1 MPTLIREVTSTDFQ
15 IVAPA
20 DGSDY
25 HLGVIGS
32 SDVVHIDL
40 PLISTVTLGQRFTV
54 ACQDGGASTYPIS
67 VRRQSP
73 DLIQG
78 ATSFTINIGYGTAT
92 FVSNGRQYVVD
103 NSSVPRVLGI
113 EAGGT
118 GAVTPEGAVDN
129 LGLDVK
135 EPVTVS
141 AKENINLS
149 AIPNVVNGVTLE
161 VGNSVNLWLQTDATE
176 NGIYT
181 VVTVGTGSDGV
192 WARRADFNTASEI
205 RAGVRF
211 LSLQGNSFSN
221 VTFIVLSGEPEI
233 GVDDIIIQ
241 PQNNADPVVDAYG
254 NTVFA
259 YSYSANDV
267 NHLRAEAT
275 PAGNAARLR
284 AWSDTETHVS
294 GSLDNKGLGRWYG
307 LQVLEIKDTT
317 ELTTAGNENY
327 NVYAIAGGLIRRD
340 PNGANRN
347 DTLPSASSII
357 AHLKNSFA
365 RVSFKVTIVN
375 IADADET
382 IQLVS
387 NTGITLHGACE
398 IKQGESREFLFY
410 IEDTAAMG
418 SSDAISVYDL
428 FDVSSGGS
436 SVTFGDGLTETGGT
450 VTVNVSNELQ
460 LVGGQVYL
468 RAVPALRL
476 QEYIYNK
483 TGSTVVSGTG
493 VRLVS
498 NSDGTPG
505 IIVAD
510 SLSNIEATHVVGG
523 LDIADNAAGY
533 IVKAVTFGSLN
544 TSAAPLAGSPIYLD
558 TLGGFTYTPPTNA
571 NSIQQIIGY
580 VMVKDAS
587 AGVITFCPQPPIK
600 FGTSFLQ
607 NESVTAAKIDPAV
620 TFSLTYTQEL
630 IMSVTEKKLHTEST
644 SNPVQTG
651 ATLLQATSGATAT
664 VTAFVSG
671 GQNRFTVTSVT
682 GVFDTTNLVTGTN
695 PDTSTF
701 TFTPSETLLDCWELT
716 ATPAAFSTIA
726 SMSGPLQQTVDGLGL
741 ATGQC
746 RYIAENNQIETL
758 SSDAYP
764 VIGAEFCPS
773 TTSSHA

>member
-1 MPTLIREVTSTDFQ
+1 MPTVIREVTSTDFQ

-141 AKENINLS
+141 AKENIDLS

-181 VVTVGTGSDGV
+181 VVTVGTGSNGV

-317 ELTTAGNENY
+317 ELTTAGNESY

-428 FDVSSGGS
+428 FG
-436 SVTFGDGLTETGGT
+436 
-450 VTVNVSNELQ
+450 
-460 LVGGQVYL
+460 
-468 RAVPALRL
+468 A
-476 QEYIYNK
+476 
-483 TGSTVVSGTG
+483 
-493 VRLVS
+493 
-498 NSDGTPG
+498 
-505 IIVAD
+505 
-510 SLSNIEATHVVGG
+510 
-523 LDIADNAAGY
+523 
-533 IVKAVTFGSLN
+533 
-544 TSAAPLAGSPIYLD
+544 
-558 TLGGFTYTPPTNA
+558 
-571 NSIQQIIGY
+571 
-580 VMVKDAS
+580 
-587 AGVITFCPQPPIK
+587 
-600 FGTSFLQ
+600 
-607 NESVTAAKIDPAV
+607 
-620 TFSLTYTQEL
+620 FSLTYTQEV
-630 IMSVTEKKLHTEST
+630 IESVTEKKLHTEST